1 MKETLTSIDKRFG
14 RHYTVLQSTF
24 WPLSA
29 IASGFLAASM
39 TNAGISSSMTGM
51 TICLSLVA
59 ATLLQPCLSSLV
71 DRSEKA
77 SSRLVMLGITGVVGL
92 MNLFMWLFPD
102 STLLFLIC
110 AGVVSTSVNCAEPFL
125 SSMRIDMARCG
136 ISIDFSRARS
146 LGSISY
152 ATTVLILGRLIQQFD
167 YSFTRW
173 LAALFSIFVLYG
185 LWSFRAPRDM
195 EVSDSAVRLEKAHA
209 LSTGEFLK
217 THGFFVILMCGVAL
231 FSGGQS
237 IVGTFLHLVIEEVG
251 GTSATQGLAMF
262 LASGSEMPAMFLFLF
277 LRRKKMS
284 GSTIFRIASI
294 FYITKP
300 LAMLLALAM
309 QSETAAVLGML
320 TQGLSL
326 GLYIP
331 LVPYFV
337 SVTID
342 KANQVKGQ
350 ALLATAS
357 CIGSAAANL
366 FGGAICDLLGIRG
379 SLLSAVVLTTA
390 GSACVFLATAKLKK
404 TGSVS

>member
-1 MKETLTSIDKRFG
+1 MKETPTSIDIRFG

-71 DRSEKA
+71 DRSEKV
-77 SSRLVMLGITGVVGL
+77 SSRLVMLGITGVIGL

-102 STLLFLIC
+102 STLLFLLC

-217 THGFFVILMCGVAL
+217 NHGFFVILMCGVAL

-284 GSTIFRIASI
+284 GSTLFRIASI

-300 LAMLLALAM
+300 LAMLLALA
-309 QSETAAVLGML
+309 L
-320 TQGLSL
+320 
-326 GLYIP
+326 
-331 LVPYFV
+331 
-337 SVTID
+337 
-342 KANQVKGQ
+342 
-350 ALLATAS
+350 
-357 CIGSAAANL
+357 
-366 FGGAICDLLGIRG
+366 
-379 SLLSAVVLTTA
+379 
-390 GSACVFLATAKLKK
+390 
-404 TGSVS
+404 